1 MKSLKLFET
10 FYEATKN
17 IDESCVWVIV
27 YVKPNFLSSGTID
40 IKKPYNGKQRT
51 NERDINEKFLN
62 ANSY

>member
-27 YVKPNFLSSGTID
+27 YVKPNF
-40 IKKPYNGKQRT
+40 
-51 NERDINEKFLN
+51 FV
-62 ANSY
+62 